1 MKMALGKL
9 PSKGEALDCLLSRWD
24 PKPGTEEL
32 PLTQAV
38 GRVLAED
45 LTARYDIPVVR
56 ASAMDGVAISF
67 ALTEQA
73 GWDPARWEKGRE
85 YVRADTGDDFPDE
98 YDTVVPIEQV
108 TFLPQGGLSFSPELT
123 LSRGMN
129 VRPAGSQL
137 ARGAVVGRK
146 GTVLTAMDLAAVGM
160 GGYDRVPVVVRP
172 RVAFAPTGSE
182 LVPIGSALQRGQN
195 FDTNG
200 LMAAQL
206 LREMGAEPVLHPIVK
221 DREEDLERVL
231 DELLSTADI
240 VLLNAGTSK
249 GGEDYCAAVLQRRGA
264 LLHGVAAVPGRPMSV
279 AVIGGKPVLN
289 LSGPAL
295 AAFYGLDWAVRP
307 LVCRWLGVPVPVRE
321 RITAT
326 LTAALNPPPAM
337 SMMCRLQVV
346 RTPEGKYLA
355 TPLAA
360 KGPGSCAA
368 RTLCSEGVY
377 ISTPGEPPKQAGET
391 LQVELLRNRAQI
403 REAEQ

>member
-9 PSKGEALDCLLSRWD
+9 PSKAEALNCLLSRWD
-24 PKPGTEEL
+24 PKPGMEEV

-172 RVAFAPTGSE
+172 RVAFVPTGSE

-249 GGEDYCAAVLQRRGA
+249 GGEDYCAAILQRRGA

-289 LSGPAL
+289 LPGPVTACHLAAYWCVSALIAHYYGLPAPQAPVVQAVLAQPLKKRSGFERIARVAL
-295 AAFYGLDWAVRP
+295 AYADGTYR
-307 LVCRWLGVPVPVRE
+307 
-321 RITAT
+321 
-326 LTAALNPPPAM
+326 
-337 SMMCRLQVV
+337 
-346 RTPEGKYLA
+346 A
-355 TPLAA
+355 TPLAWDEDGLPA
-360 KGPGSCAA
+360 LLS
-368 RTLCSEGVY
+368 RTDGYVTVPLEAEAY
-377 ISTPGEPPKQAGET
+377 EAGDT
-391 LQVELLRNRAQI
+391 VTVELLRAPELIAGNRPLV
-403 REAEQ
+403 